1 MDTSDPEIRF
11 DENGVCNHC
20 SRAERILS
28 TVGDRGGVGAAA
40 LNDLAERVRADGRG
54 RAYDVVIG
62 LSGGVDSTYVAYL
75 TTKILKLRALA
86 IHFDNGWNSELA
98 VHNIEQTVQRLGID
112 LFTYVVDWEEFRD
125 LQLAFFRSH
134 TSNLE
139 IPTDHAI
146 KAILYRQAAK
156 HGIRHVLSGS
166 NAATEQILPAAW
178 QHDASDLTFLR
189 AIHRRYGT
197 APMRSFPTLGLRMLV
212 YYTIIRRIRFHRV
225 LNLIDYDKEK
235 TIELISRELGWRPY
249 GVKHG
254 ESTFTRFF
262 QCYIQPRKFGID
274 KRRAHLSSLIASKQ
288 MSRDEAMLE
297 LRRNDYP
304 SDDLETDIAFVIKKL
319 QMSRAEF
326 EAYLSAPPVPAA
338 TFPNEVKLQARLRPA
353 WNWLLKPRSGIP
365 VQRN

>member
-1 MDTSDPEIRF
+1 MDTTDPEIRF

-20 SRAERILS
+20 SHAERVLAS
-28 TVGDRGGVGAAA
+28 VGNRGGAGAAA
-40 LNDLAERVRADGRG
+40 LDELVDRVRHDGR
-54 RAYDVVIG
+54 RRSYDVVIG

-75 TTKILKLRALA
+75 TTKVLKLRALA
-86 IHFDNGWNSELA
+86 VHFDNGWNSELA
-98 VHNIEQTVQRLGID
+98 VHNIQQTVQRLGID

-125 LQLAFFRSH
+125 LQIAFFRSH

-146 KAILYRQAAK
+146 KAILYKQASK
-156 HGIRHVLSGS
+156 HGIRHVFSGS
-166 NAATEQILPAAW
+166 NAATEQILPPAW

-189 AIHRRYGT
+189 AIHQRFGANRL
-197 APMRSFPTLGLRMLV
+197 RSFPALGLGRLF
-212 YYTIIRRIRFHRV
+212 YYTVLRRIRFHRV
-225 LNLIDYDKEK
+225 LNLVDYDKAK
-235 TIELISRELGWRPY
+235 TIDLISRELNWRPY

-288 MSRDEAMLE
+288 LSRDEAMAE
-297 LRRNDYP
+297 LGRNDYP

-319 QMSRAEF
+319 QMSREEF
-326 EAYLSAPPVPAA
+326 EAYLSAQPVAA
-338 TFPNEVKLQARLRPA
+338 SAFPNEVKLQAQLRPA
-353 WNWLLKPRSGIP
+353 WNWLLGRRSGIQG
-365 VQRN
+365 QRN